1 MRRRPGIVAAV
12 LGVLVAGSIAWSA
25 LAADGTLLAPV
36 VIGWLVVGGV
46 ALAWWLDEKRHE
58 RLAQWAAARGW
69 AYQRQDQ
76 SLVSTWS
83 GEPFGEGHSRRATE
97 VLRGAVDGHGVVS
110 FTYRWTVGSG
120 KEKTTHTRHV
130 VALGLPTAL
139 PTLELT
145 PEWLGTRVLRAF
157 GGQDIQFESE
167 DFNRAW
173 RVRARNL
180 KFAHDVVHPRLMAR
194 LLLPDAQGT
203 SLRVEGATV
212 LTWMSG
218 RTDPAR
224 IDAALTLLRAVSG
237 AVPQHV
243 WEDMGR
249 PTPR

>member
-1 MRRRPGIVAAV
+1 MRRRPGIAAAV
-12 LGVLVAGSIAWSA
+12 LGVLVVGSIAWSA

-36 VIGWLVVGGV
+36 VVGWLVVGGV

-69 AYQRQDQ
+69 SYQRQDQ

-120 KEKTTHTRHV
+120 KEKTTHTRQV

-180 KFAHDVVHPRLMAR
+180 KFAHDVVNPRLMAR

-203 SLRVEGATV
+203 SLRIEGATV
-212 LTWMSG
+212 LTWMPG
-218 RTDPAR
+218 RTDVER
-224 IDAALTLLRAVSG
+224 VDAALTLLQVVSA
-237 AVPQHV
+237 AVPQYV
-243 WEDMGR
+243 WEDRGHS
-249 PTPR
+249 TPR

>member
-1 MRRRPGIVAAV
+1 MRRRPGIAAAV
-12 LGVLVAGSIAWSA
+12 LGVLVVGSIAWSA

-69 AYQRQDQ
+69 SYQRQDQ

-83 GEPFGEGHSRRATE
+83 GEPFGEGHGRRATE

-120 KEKTTHTRHV
+120 KEKTTHTRQV

-173 RVRARNL
+173 RVRARDL
-180 KFAHDVVHPRLMAR
+180 KFAHDVVNPRLMAR
-194 LLLPDAQGT
+194 LLLSDARGE
-203 SLRVEGATV
+203 SLRIEGATV
-212 LTWMSG
+212 LTWMPG

-224 IDAALTLLRAVSG
+224 VDAALTLLRAVSA